1 MIIFQNL
8 YNVIFII
15 IYLLHVLVA
24 TDPNIYTELKIT
36 FVHKVY
42 LLPDFQINAVYPLKK
57 SIPFKN
63 TAVFYTQWKLM

>member
-8 YNVIFII
+8 YNVILI
-15 IYLLHVLVA
+15 IYLLRVLVA
-24 TDPNIYTELKIT
+24 TDPNLYTEFNLT

-42 LLPDFQINAVYPLKK
+42 FLPEFQINAVYPLKK

-63 TAVFYTQWKLM
+63 TAVFYT